1 MEENTIPSGADDKTK
16 PQEIETQQA
25 GDQESS
31 EQVES
36 KENEVQESA
45 SEQIPDKVDEPIEV
59 EAVEKRNEISK
70 EINISELSIDALVD
84 LLSNVTTRDD
94 WFKNH
99 KQIQSINSV
108 FEEKFQADLEI
119 NKQSFIKEGGNEID
133 FYFKPE
139 YKKKFD
145 QIGYDYRE
153 KRRNHYKSQEA
164 TQKVNLEKKKAIIE
178 EIKNL
183 INIEQN
189 INTIYN
195 SFRALQE
202 SWYNTGPIPRAD
214 NQNIWETYKHHVERF
229 YDFLHLNRELRDL
242 DFKHNYE
249 EKLKII
255 EQAEALQ
262 QVPDIVRASRDLNTL
277 HQLWK
282 NDLGPVAKEHSEDLW
297 NRFQEASRVIQS
309 KRQTY
314 QKDMVGAM
322 KENLEKKETL
332 LKEMKSLTESPLDTH
347 KAWQNAINKYNKL
360 REDFK
365 TIGYVPAKESKATW
379 QEFRDIGREFMRLKN
394 VFYKEQKKEYD
405 QNIDG
410 KKALIE
416 KSKAI
421 VESETWESR
430 VQEMKDLQKEWRGVG
445 FVPRKLDNK
454 LWDEFSEVQKIF
466 FDRLKTGFQ
475 HLSSEQEAMQK
486 EKLAQID
493 KLKTFTFSSDIKV
506 LKEEYNNFWDTWK
519 AISRLDTGNQGKI
532 NYSFSNALL
541 AGVKKVELDK
551 DAKNEV
557 LINLN
562 ALILQ
567 GDSKRLQQELQTART
582 NVSTLKAELT
592 QLENNLAFFSNS
604 SSENPLFKNVEKQIK
619 SCQNKIDKATEDHIR
634 LKQIRN
640 SQEKS
645 AKKAA
650 ENVEQDNEESSEE
663 N

>member
-1 MEENTIPSGADDKTK
+1 MP
-16 PQEIETQQA
+16 
-25 GDQESS
+25 
-31 EQVES
+31 
-36 KENEVQESA
+36 
-45 SEQIPDKVDEPIEV
+45 
-59 EAVEKRNEISK
+59 
-70 EINISELSIDALVD
+70 
-84 LLSNVTTRDD
+84 
-94 WFKNH
+94 
-99 KQIQSINSV
+99 
-108 FEEKFQADLEI
+108 
-119 NKQSFIKEGGNEID
+119 
-133 FYFKPE
+133 
-139 YKKKFD
+139 
-145 QIGYDYRE
+145 
-153 KRRNHYKSQEA
+153 
-164 TQKVNLEKKKAIIE
+164 
-178 EIKNL
+178 
-183 INIEQN
+183 
-189 INTIYN
+189 
-195 SFRALQE
+195 LQE

-394 VFYKEQKKEYD
+394 VFYKEQKKEYN

-519 AISRLDTGNQGKI
+519 AISRLDTGNQEKI

-557 LINLN
+557 LIDLN